1 MNLSKLSVFELKQ
14 LKDIVSESIYE
25 LSNVREINL
34 IDKVDITEINTK
46 INYFTNLV
54 KEIKKIIYD
63 KLLQTKID

>member
-46 INYFTNLV
+46 INYFTNLL